1 MDAQALRHSAL
12 RALREGRVD
21 DGVDAY
27 RRLLAIDPSS
37 TEAWY
42 NLGYLLRCARAFEPA
57 LAAYGEALARGI
69 DRPEDVH
76 LNRAVILSEF
86 LARDGDAER
95 ELRAAIAHNPRFA
108 IGWLNLGML
117 YEDRGDGVA
126 ARESYG
132 RVLALDPRHPRA
144 LARLSAIDVFEGK
157 ARAVP
162 ARLAPVLAN
171 PRLPAADA
179 AEIGFAL
186 GGALDALGRYDDAF
200 AAFARANQAA
210 KAAAP
215 AALRYD
221 RAAQERLVDALIAL
235 PPAPRA
241 TADMWSPTF
250 ICGMFRSGSTLVE
263 QILSRHSRVTK
274 GGELEILPALVAT
287 RLQPYPDA
295 LAVATPD
302 SVAALRGAYLDEVRA
317 LYPDADLLTDKRPD
331 NFLHIG
337 LIKHLFP
344 SARIVHTTR
353 AMRDTML
360 SVWFLH
366 FDDSVRYGHA
376 LEDIAHWFGQY
387 RRLMAHWR
395 TLYGDDIHDIAYED
409 VVGTPR
415 ATAAALLDFC
425 GLDWEDGVLVE
436 QGTGG
441 VVRTASV
448 WQVRQPLHGRSAGRW
463 RNYARHL
470 EPLRAQ
476 LDAIDG
482 G

>member
-1 MDAQALRHSAL
+1 MDVAELRQ
-12 RALREGRVD
+12 RAVRAMREGRVD
-21 DGVDAY
+21 DGIAAY
-27 RRLLAIDPSS
+27 RQLLAIAPDS

-42 NLGYLLRCARAFEPA
+42 NLGYLLRCARSFEPA
-57 LAAYGEALARGI
+57 LDAYGEALARGI

-95 ELRAAIAHNPRFA
+95 ELRAAIALNPRFA
-108 IGWLNLGML
+108 TGWLNLGML
-117 YEDRGDGVA
+117 YEDRGDAAA
-126 ARESYG
+126 ARDSYA
-132 RVLALDPRHPRA
+132 RVLAIDPRHARA
-144 LARLSAIDVFEGK
+144 LARTSAIDVFEGK

-162 ARLAPVLAN
+162 ARLTPVLAN

-200 AAFARANQAA
+200 AAFQRANQAA
-210 KAAAP
+210 KSAAP
-215 AALRYD
+215 PALRYD
-221 RAAQERLVDALIAL
+221 RAAQERLVDALIAM
-235 PPAPRA
+235 PPAPRGA
-241 TADMWSPTF
+241 SDDWSPIF
-250 ICGMFRSGSTLVE
+250 VCGLFRSGSTLVE

-274 GGELEILPALVAT
+274 GGELEILPAQVET
-287 RLQPYPDA
+287 RLQPYPDR
-295 LAVATPD
+295 LAAATSD
-302 SVAALRGAYLDEVRA
+302 ELAAVRDAYLAEVRA
-317 LYPDADLLTDKRPD
+317 LYPNADVLTDKRPD

-353 AMRDTML
+353 SLRDTML

-376 LEDIAHWFGQY
+376 LDDIVHWFGQY
-387 RRLMAHWR
+387 RRLMAHWSH
-395 TLYGDDIHDIAYED
+395 LYGGDIHDIAYED
-409 VVGTPR
+409 VVATPR
-415 ATAAALLDFC
+415 ETIAAMLGFC
-425 GLDWEDGVLVE
+425 GLDWQDAVMAE
-436 QGTGG
+436 QGADD

-463 RNYARHL
+463 RNYARHIA
-470 EPLRAQ
+470 PFVDQ
-476 LDAIDG
+476 LDDV
-482 G
+482 